1 MKRLIILFLQV
12 AFFSFSAYSQ
22 NVEVVDKVYLKING
36 HNIYRQ
42 DKSVLITAFGQPL
55 TIEPYLNEIEETGG
69 NKYVYDGLVAYV
81 INNRVQSID
90 ITKNTYSVTSNNISI
105 GMNLNSL
112 QSLYPLSYAAKDSY
126 GMFINIKDYT
136 SYLAFAAVNGV
147 ITEINFEDY

>member
-1 MKRLIILFLQV
+1 MRVTLLLVFQTSL
-12 AFFSFSAYSQ
+12 FSFLSYSQ
-22 NVEVVDKVYLKING
+22 TVEVVDKINLKING
-36 HNIYRQ
+36 HDIYRQ

-55 TIEPYLNEIEETGG
+55 SIEPYLNEIEETGG

-81 INNRVQSID
+81 ISNRVQSID

-105 GMNLNSL
+105 GMNLNTL

-147 ITEINFEDY
+147 ITEINFGDY